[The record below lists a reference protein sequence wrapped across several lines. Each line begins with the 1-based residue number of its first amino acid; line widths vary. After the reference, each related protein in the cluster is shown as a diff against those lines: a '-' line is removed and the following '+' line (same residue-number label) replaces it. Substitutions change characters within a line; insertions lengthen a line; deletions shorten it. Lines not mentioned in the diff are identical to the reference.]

1 MKIKTSGEKS
11 SSSNKDHFR
20 LRHRI
25 MKRLYEIFQDYPYAS
40 IELSQIAEEC
50 HANSRE
56 LNWNIVYLE
65 KCGYVELGKSIGSPP
80 YIASSAA
87 ITAKGIDLV
96 EDENGFNRRFAE
108 GKDEQPDT

>member
-1 MKIKTSGEKS
+1 MEIQMSGET
-11 SSSNKDHFR
+11 SSNNNKDYFR
-20 LRHRI
+20 LRRCI
-25 MKRLYEIFQDYPYAS
+25 MKRLYDIFQDYPYAS

-50 HANSRE
+50 NADSRA

-80 YIASSAA
+80 YIASSAT

-96 EDENGFNRRFAE
+96 ENENRFNRRFAH
-108 GKDEQPDT
+108 GQDEPPDT